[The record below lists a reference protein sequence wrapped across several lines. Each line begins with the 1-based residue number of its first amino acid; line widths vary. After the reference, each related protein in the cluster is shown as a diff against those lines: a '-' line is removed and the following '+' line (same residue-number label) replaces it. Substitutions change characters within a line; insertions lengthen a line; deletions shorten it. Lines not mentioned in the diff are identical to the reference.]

1 MSANTQLR
9 EALAAEMQKLRGRVY
24 YPRPEFC
31 TDNGAMIAYAGFCR
45 LRAGI
50 QDDLGI
56 RVRPRW
62 PMTELEGV
70 A

>member
-1 MSANTQLR
+1 MAKVDGRLFYAQL
-9 EALAAEMQKLRGRVY
+9 KY
-24 YPRPEFC
+24 C